1 MLKLIQ
7 VFNSVG
13 KYKTFLTTENRI
25 EVIAERF
32 SCFFLAVSVFV
43 LVFTASSIAQN
54 LTEKI
59 GNLTITEKVKEG
71 TRIIISTSGPAEF
84 KSYWFEAPPRLV
96 IEFQTR
102 NIVSKIDNEVIVD
115 QGAVRRVTSEY
126 FEEGENRP
134 LKSLT
139 FELTQKVPYRIWQE
153 ADTVILDIQT
163 PQEISVFPEEGKEVF
178 TKNETKEVIIKR
190 LEAMGAALTKVS
202 ASNLPLETPKVVTE
216 SPKPRR
222 KGMISAAFW
231 FMAAAIGSRTI
242 ALWLIGLALISG
254 SGLLSWLFWRR
265 YRLILDKN
273 LATQEITKLKTGLEE
288 KNKLL
293 EHEELIRKTI
303 ENASLTQEKEF
314 EQLKLKLQKEAKL
327 LEQEEGLRKTIE
339 EKFLQKEKEYQEAK
353 NSLESLKNLLVEKGY
368 VKKLTSPEEK
378 DAFWIPGESSEKRDF
393 SRLDLTR
400 DYNRTIILRIESQDK
415 SKSAKSFANN
425 IGPEGLCFETRKE
438 FQEKEKINLRLFF
451 FGDRVPILKIKA
463 KIIWKKT
470 DSPVNRYGIYFISLE
485 EKDKQELNH
494 YIESKIARG

>member
-1 MLKLIQ
+1 MLKLRQ
-7 VFNSVG
+7 VFN
-13 KYKTFLTTENRI
+13 
-25 EVIAERF
+25 
-32 SCFFLAVSVFV
+32 FFLAASLFA

-59 GNLTITEKVKEG
+59 GNLTITEEAKEG

-84 KSYWFEAPPRLV
+84 KSYWLEAPPRLV
-96 IEFQTR
+96 IEFQTK

-115 QGAVRRVTSEY
+115 RGAVRRVTSEY

-139 FELTQKVPYRIWQE
+139 FELMQKVPYKIWQE
-153 ADTVILDIQT
+153 ANTVILDIQT
-163 PQEISVFPEEGKEVF
+163 PQGISVFPEEGKEVF

-190 LEAMGAALTKVS
+190 LEAMGAALTKLSTSHSSLEAPPPNVI
-202 ASNLPLETPKVVTE
+202 AELPKA
-216 SPKPRR
+216 RR
-222 KGMISAAFW
+222 KSMNIAFW
-231 FMAAAIGSRTI
+231 F
-242 ALWLIGLALISG
+242 IGLALISG
-254 SGLLSWLFWRR
+254 LGLMLWLFWRR

-314 EQLKLKLQKEAKL
+314 KQLKLELQKEAKL

>member
-1 MLKLIQ
+1 MLKLRQ
-7 VFNSVG
+7 VFN
-13 KYKTFLTTENRI
+13 
-25 EVIAERF
+25 
-32 SCFFLAVSVFV
+32 FFLATSLFT

-59 GNLTITEKVKEG
+59 GNLTITEGAKKG
-71 TRIIISTSGPAEF
+71 TRIIISTSSPAEF
-84 KSYWFEAPPRLV
+84 KSYWLDAPPRLV
-96 IEFQTR
+96 VEFQTR
-102 NIVSKIDNEVIVD
+102 NIISKIDNEVIVNR
-115 QGAVRRVTSEY
+115 GVVKRVTSEY

-139 FELTQKVPYRIWQE
+139 FELMQKAPYKIWQE
-153 ADTVILDIQT
+153 RDTVILDIQT
-163 PQEISVFPEEGKEVF
+163 PMEISVFPQEGKEVF
-178 TKNETKEVIIKR
+178 AKNGTKDALIKR
-190 LEAMGAALTKVS
+190 LEVMDAALTKVS
-202 ASNLPLETPKVVTE
+202 VRETLLETPDVIAE
-216 SPKPRR
+216 LPKARR
-222 KGMISAAFW
+222 KSMNIAFW
-231 FMAAAIGSRTI
+231 F
-242 ALWLIGLALISG
+242 IGLALISG

-314 EQLKLKLQKEAKL
+314 KQLKLELQKEAKL
-327 LEQEEGLRKTIE
+327 LEQEEKLRKTIE
-339 EKFLQKEKEYQEAK
+339 EKFLQKEKEYQEVK
-353 NSLESLKNLLVEKGY
+353 NSLESFKEILLEKGY
-368 VKKLTSPEEK
+368 VKKLTSLEEK
-378 DAFWIPGESSEKRDF
+378 DAFWIQGESSEKRDS

-415 SKSAKSFANN
+415 SKSAKYFANN

-470 DSPVNRYGIYFISLE
+470 DSPVNHYGIYFISLE

>member
-1 MLKLIQ
+1 MLKLRQ
-7 VFNSVG
+7 VFN
-13 KYKTFLTTENRI
+13 
-25 EVIAERF
+25 
-32 SCFFLAVSVFV
+32 FFLAASLFA
-43 LVFTASSIAQN
+43 LVFTTSSIAQN

-59 GNLTITEKVKEG
+59 GNLTITEEVKEG

-96 IEFQTR
+96 VEFQTR
-102 NIVSKIDNEVIVD
+102 NIISKIDNEVIVN
-115 QGAVRRVTSEY
+115 QGVVKRVTSEY
-126 FEEGENRP
+126 FEEQKGRS

-190 LEAMGAALTKVS
+190 LEAMDAALTKVS
-202 ASNLPLETPKVVTE
+202 ASDLPLETPKVVTE
-216 SPKPRR
+216 PPKPRR

-231 FMAAAIGSRTI
+231 F
-242 ALWLIGLALISG
+242 IGLALISG
-254 SGLLSWLFWRR
+254 LGLMFWLFWRR

-293 EHEELIRKTI
+293 EHEGLIRKTI

-314 EQLKLKLQKEAKL
+314 KQLKLELQKEAKL
-327 LEQEEGLRKTIE
+327 SEQEKKLRKTIE

-353 NSLESLKNLLVEKGY
+353 NSLESLKDLLVEKGY

-378 DAFWIPGESSEKRDF
+378 DAFWIPGESPDKRY
-393 SRLDLTR
+393 SPRLDLTR

-438 FQEKEKINLRLFF
+438 FQEKEKISLRLFF

-463 KIIWKKT
+463 KVIWKKT
-470 DSPVNRYGIYFISLE
+470 DSPVNRYGISFILLE

-494 YIESKIARG
+494 YIESKIVGG

>member
-1 MLKLIQ
+1 MLKLRQ
-7 VFNSVG
+7 VFN
-13 KYKTFLTTENRI
+13 
-25 EVIAERF
+25 
-32 SCFFLAVSVFV
+32 FFLAASLFV
-43 LVFTASSIAQN
+43 LVFTVSSIAQN

-59 GNLTITEKVKEG
+59 GNLTITEEVKEG

-96 IEFQTR
+96 VEFQTR
-102 NIVSKIDNEVIVD
+102 NIISKIDNEVIVN
-115 QGAVRRVTSEY
+115 QGVVKRVTSEY
-126 FEEGENRP
+126 FEEQKGRS

-163 PQEISVFPEEGKEVF
+163 PQEISAFPEEGKDVF

-202 ASNLPLETPKVVTE
+202 ASSLPLETPKVVTE

-231 FMAAAIGSRTI
+231 F
-242 ALWLIGLALISG
+242 IGLALISG

-273 LATQEITKLKTGLEE
+273 LAIQEITKLKTGLEE

-293 EHEELIRKTI
+293 EHEGLIRKTI
-303 ENASLTQEKEF
+303 ENASLTREKEF
-314 EQLKLKLQKEAKL
+314 EQLKLKLQEEAKL
-327 LEQEEGLRKTIE
+327 LKQEEKLRKTIE
-339 EKFLQKEKEYQEAK
+339 EKFLQKEKEYQEVK
-353 NSLESLKNLLVEKGY
+353 NSLESFKEILLEKGY
-368 VKKLTSPEEK
+368 VKKLTSSEKK
-378 DAFWIPGESSEKRDF
+378 DAFWIPGESSEKRDS

-415 SKSAKSFANN
+415 SKSVKSFANN
-425 IGPEGLCFETRKE
+425 ICPEGLCFETRKE
-438 FQEKEKINLRLFF
+438 FQEKEIINLRLFF
-451 FGDRVPILKIKA
+451 FGDRVPILKIRA
-463 KIIWKKT
+463 KVIWKKT

-485 EKDKQELNH
+485 GKDKQELNH

>member
-1 MLKLIQ
+1 M
-7 VFNSVG
+7 FNGVG

-25 EVIAERF
+25 EVIAKRF
-32 SCFFLAVSVFV
+32 SCFFLAASLFT
-43 LVFTASSIAQN
+43 LVFSVSSIAQN
-54 LTEKI
+54 LT
-59 GNLTITEKVKEG
+59 ITEGAKKG

-84 KSYWFEAPPRLV
+84 KSYWLDAPPRLV

-126 FEEGENRP
+126 FEEQKGRS

-139 FELTQKVPYRIWQE
+139 FELMQKAPYKIWQE
-153 ADTVILDIQT
+153 RDTVILDIQT
-163 PQEISVFPEEGKEVF
+163 PMEISVFPEEGKKVF
-178 TKNETKEVIIKR
+178 AENGTKDALIKR
-190 LEAMGAALTKVS
+190 LEAMDAALTKVS
-202 ASNLPLETPKVVTE
+202 VREPSLETPNVIAE
-216 SPKPRR
+216 LPKARR
-222 KGMISAAFW
+222 KSMNIAFW
-231 FMAAAIGSRTI
+231 F
-242 ALWLIGLALISG
+242 IGLALISG
-254 SGLLSWLFWRR
+254 LGLMLWLFWRR

-273 LATQEITKLKTGLEE
+273 LATQEITKLKGGLEE

-314 EQLKLKLQKEAKL
+314 KQLKLELQKETKL
-327 LEQEEGLRKTIE
+327 LEQEEKLRKTIE
-339 EKFLQKEKEYQEAK
+339 EKFLQKEKEYQEVK
-353 NSLESLKNLLVEKGY
+353 NSLESFKEILLEKGY

-378 DAFWIPGESSEKRDF
+378 DAFWISGESSEKRDS

>member
-1 MLKLIQ
+1 MLKLRQ
-7 VFNSVG
+7 MFN
-13 KYKTFLTTENRI
+13 
-25 EVIAERF
+25 
-32 SCFFLAVSVFV
+32 FFMAASFFA

-59 GNLTITEKVKEG
+59 GNLTITEEAKDKEG

-96 IEFQTR
+96 VEFQTR

-115 QGAVRRVTSEY
+115 QGVVKRVTSEY

-139 FELTQKVPYRIWQE
+139 FELMQKAPYKIWQE
-153 ADTVILDIQT
+153 RDTVILDIQT
-163 PQEISVFPEEGKEVF
+163 PMEISVFPQEGKEVF
-178 TKNETKEVIIKR
+178 AKNGTKDALIKR
-190 LEAMGAALTKVS
+190 LEAMDAALTKVS
-202 ASNLPLETPKVVTE
+202 VREPSLETPNVIAE
-216 SPKPRR
+216 LPKARR
-222 KGMISAAFW
+222 KSMNIAFW
-231 FMAAAIGSRTI
+231 F
-242 ALWLIGLALISG
+242 IGLALISG

-303 ENASLTQEKEF
+303 ENTSLTREKEF
-314 EQLKLKLQKEAKL
+314 EQLEVKLQKQTRL
-327 LEQEEGLRKTIE
+327 LEQEEKLRKTIE
-339 EKFLQKEKEYQEAK
+339 EKFLQKEKEYQEVK
-353 NSLESLKNLLVEKGY
+353 NSLESFKEILLEKGY

-378 DAFWIPGESSEKRDF
+378 DAFWIHGESSEKRD
-393 SRLDLTR
+393 SPRLDLTK
-400 DYNRTIILRIESQDK
+400 DYNRTIILRVESQDK
-415 SKSAKSFANN
+415 SKSIKSFANN
-425 IGPEGLCFETRKE
+425 IGMEGLCFETRKE
-438 FQEKEKINLRLFF
+438 FQEKEIINLRLFF
-451 FGDRVPILKIKA
+451 FGDRVPILKIRA
-463 KIIWKKT
+463 KVIWKKT

-494 YIESKIARG
+494 YIESKFAQ

>member
-1 MLKLIQ
+1 MLKLRQ
-7 VFNSVG
+7 VFN
-13 KYKTFLTTENRI
+13 
-25 EVIAERF
+25 
-32 SCFFLAVSVFV
+32 FFLAASLFA
-43 LVFTASSIAQN
+43 LVFTVASIAQN

-59 GNLTITEKVKEG
+59 GNLTITEGAKKG

-84 KSYWFEAPPRLV
+84 KSYWLDMSPRLV

-139 FELTQKVPYRIWQE
+139 FELMQKAPYKIWQE
-153 ADTVILDIQT
+153 RDTVILDIQT
-163 PQEISVFPEEGKEVF
+163 PMEISVFPQEGKEVF
-178 TKNETKEVIIKR
+178 AKNGTKDALIKR
-190 LEAMGAALTKVS
+190 LEAMDAALTKVS
-202 ASNLPLETPKVVTE
+202 VREPSLETPNVIAE
-216 SPKPRR
+216 LPKARR
-222 KGMISAAFW
+222 KSMNIAFW
-231 FMAAAIGSRTI
+231 FMAAAMALATGSQTMALWLIGSRTI

-254 SGLLSWLFWRR
+254 SGLMLWLFWRR

-273 LATQEITKLKTGLEE
+273 LATQEITKLKGGLEE

-314 EQLKLKLQKEAKL
+314 KQLKLELQKEAKL
-327 LEQEEGLRKTIE
+327 SEQEKKLRKTIE
-339 EKFLQKEKEYQEAK
+339 EKFLQKEKEYQEVK
-353 NSLESLKNLLVEKGY
+353 NSLESFKEILLEKGY

-378 DAFWIPGESSEKRDF
+378 DAFWIPEESPEKRYF
-393 SRLDLTR
+393 PRLDLTR
-400 DYNRTIILRIESQDK
+400 DYNRTIILRIESHDK

-463 KIIWKKT
+463 KIIWKKI
-470 DSPVNRYGIYFISLE
+470 DSPVNRYGISFILLE
-485 EKDKQELNH
+485 EKAKQELNH

>member
-1 MLKLIQ
+1 MLKLRQ
-7 VFNSVG
+7 VFN
-13 KYKTFLTTENRI
+13 
-25 EVIAERF
+25 
-32 SCFFLAVSVFV
+32 FFLATSLFA

-59 GNLTITEKVKEG
+59 GNLTITEGAKKG

-96 IEFQTR
+96 VEFQTR
-102 NIVSKIDNEVIVD
+102 NIISKIDNEVIVN
-115 QGAVRRVTSEY
+115 QGVVKRVTSEY

-139 FELTQKVPYRIWQE
+139 FELMQKAPYKIWQE
-153 ADTVILDIQT
+153 RDTVILDIQT
-163 PQEISVFPEEGKEVF
+163 PMEISVFPQEGKEVF
-178 TKNETKEVIIKR
+178 AKNGTKDALIKR
-190 LEAMGAALTKVS
+190 LEAMDAALTKVS
-202 ASNLPLETPKVVTE
+202 VREPSLETPNVIAE
-216 SPKPRR
+216 LPKARR
-222 KGMISAAFW
+222 KSMNIAFW
-231 FMAAAIGSRTI
+231 F
-242 ALWLIGLALISG
+242 IGLALISG

-273 LATQEITKLKTGLEE
+273 LATQEITKLKGGLEE

-353 NSLESLKNLLVEKGY
+353 NSLESLKDLLVEKGY

-378 DAFWIPGESSEKRDF
+378 DAFWIPEESPEKRYF
-393 SRLDLTR
+393 PRLDLTR

-415 SKSAKSFANN
+415 SKNAKSFANN

-463 KIIWKKT
+463 KIIWKKI
-470 DSPVNRYGIYFISLE
+470 DSPVNRYGISFILLE
-485 EKDKQELNH
+485 EKAKQELNH